1 MSGNLY
7 RIDKFSVPAAARD
20 EFLVNVQR
28 MDRILNQM
36 EGCLGHR
43 ILEQVSGPGEFNIVT
58 IAEWESE
65 AALSKARETMAEAQA
80 AMNFDPKELIARLS
94 IRADIANYAEVSG

>member
-1 MSGNLY
+1 MSGSLY

-20 EFLVNVQR
+20 EFLVNVRR
-28 MDRILNQM
+28 MDRILNGLD
-36 EGCLGHR
+36 GCLGHR
-43 ILEQVSGPGEFNIVT
+43 ILEQVSGPGEFNVVT

-65 AALSKARETMAEAQA
+65 AALAKARDTMAEAQA
-80 AMNFDPKELIARLS
+80 AMNFDPKELIARLG

>member
-7 RIDKFSVPAAARD
+7 RIDKFSVPTAARD

-80 AMNFDPKELIARLS
+80 AMNFDPKELITRLG